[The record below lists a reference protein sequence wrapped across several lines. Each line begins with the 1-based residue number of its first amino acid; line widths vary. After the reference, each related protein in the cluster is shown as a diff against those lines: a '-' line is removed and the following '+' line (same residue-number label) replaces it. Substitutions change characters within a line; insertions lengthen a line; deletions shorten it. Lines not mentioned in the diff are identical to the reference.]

1 MLILALIVLPI
12 AAWCILIFLAA
23 SHRRPGPGGRVSP
36 IDGWDVFTV
45 MSRETYSPAG
55 QKYLP
60 WLWAALLALLVCGF
74 LALRILAKT
83 HGL

>member
-1 MLILALIVLPI
+1 VLILTLVILPI
-12 AAWCILIFLAA
+12 AAWCILVFLAA
-23 SHRRPGPGGRVSP
+23 SHRRPGPGGRLSP

-45 MSRETYSPAG
+45 MSRETYTPTG

-60 WLWAALLALLVCGF
+60 WLWTVLLAQVICAF
-74 LALRILAKT
+74 LALRILAKS